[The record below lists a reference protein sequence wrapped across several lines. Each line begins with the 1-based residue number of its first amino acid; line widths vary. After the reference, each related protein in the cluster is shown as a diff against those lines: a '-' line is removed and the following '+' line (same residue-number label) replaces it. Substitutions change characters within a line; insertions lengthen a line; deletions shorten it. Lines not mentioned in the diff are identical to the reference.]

1 MDDSTKAQINKL
13 EGNKPKFFLSQIN
26 RNNGS
31 AEKKKE
37 AARWKTSKMKKKKEN
52 LQIFS
57 TIDLKISTTGP
68 FALVSTN

>member
-37 AARWKTSKMKKKKEN
+37 AARWKTSKTKKKRK
-52 LQIFS
+52 
-57 TIDLKISTTGP
+57 
-68 FALVSTN
+68 STNFFYD

>member
-26 RNNGS
+26 RKNES

-37 AARWKTSKMKKKKEN
+37 AARWKTSKTKKKRK
-52 LQIFS
+52 
-57 TIDLKISTTGP
+57 
-68 FALVSTN
+68 STNFFYD